1 MKCSPGIQLATVLH
15 VPAFPVNLISLSS
28 LIDQIDCSVTLNKKG
43 CLIQEG
49 ETGRKIGEGI
59 RRRGLWYLD
68 REKNGGQES
77 SLILAAVQGD
87 KETMAMIHHCR
98 MRHVSFDKMN
108 KVYPAVM
115 SKVDLSKLKCDAC
128 EYAKHTRTSY
138 VSRGLRIITPF
149 MLVHSDVWTCPVLS
163 IDGMRYFVTF
173 IDCYTRMT
181 WIYLLRHKDEVFE
194 CFQNF
199 YAYVSTQFK
208 VQV

>member
-1 MKCSPGIQLATVLH
+1 MHLKAKQRKMRSRRRVPSVSLPILSTPMK
-15 VPAFPVNLISLSS
+15 
-28 LIDQIDCSVTLNKKG
+28 
-43 CLIQEG
+43 EG

-98 MRHVSFDKMN
+98 MQHVSFDKMN

-138 VSRGLRIITPF
+138 VSRGLP
-149 MLVHSDVWTCPVLS
+149 LCEYNSL
-163 IDGMRYFVTF
+163 
-173 IDCYTRMT
+173 
-181 WIYLLRHKDEVFE
+181 
-194 CFQNF
+194 
-199 YAYVSTQFK
+199 YVGAL
-208 VQV
+208 